1 MLARQMFGNVMQY
14 QVMFRTLF
22 TNFFKAFDCLQ
33 HALSVAKMPAYAF
46 ISFKMCAKNQS

>member
-22 TNFFKAFDCLQ
+22 TNFFKALDCLQ